1 MKLKGIPP
9 WPVYSVAAGVL
20 CVLALLSMLAL
31 DRMNW
36 QKGEKSYIFTGA
48 RVHKAPK
55 VQVKP
60 APAIVK
66 EKQAEPR
73 AEAVRKPEPKPKPKP
88 PVKEPVRV
96 RPAPAAA
103 APRSKVALVVDDMG
117 NSLEA
122 LDELL
127 GLGEPVTVSVLP
139 YSPHSRETAEIAHR
153 KGLEVLLHL
162 PLESLNNHDSEAG
175 IEGLIHSGMSEA
187 EVRKTMADDLD
198 RVPYIKGVNNHMGSK
213 VTADEALMR
222 IILEPLKE
230 KGLFF
235 LDSRTSGKSVAYAVA
250 RNMGIPAESRQ
261 VFLDADGN
269 NGLIK
274 ERLLELFRL
283 AQKEGR
289 AIGIC
294 HPFRETLQTLK
305 ENFHLLKDYGLEA
318 VLASELATPRD

>member
-1 MKLKGIPP
+1 MKPKGILE

-31 DRMNW
+31 DRINW
-36 QKGEKSYIFTGA
+36 RKGEKSYIFTGA
-48 RVHKAPK
+48 RVPKAPK

-66 EKQAEPR
+66 EKRTEPR
-73 AEAVRKPEPKPKPKP
+73 AEAVRKPESK
-88 PVKEPVRV
+88 
-96 RPAPAAA
+96 PAPAAA

-127 GLGEPVTVSVLP
+127 ALGEPVTVSVLP

-175 IEGLIHSGMSEA
+175 MEGLIHSGMSEA
-187 EVRKTMADDLD
+187 EVRKIMADDLD
-198 RVPYIKGVNNHMGSK
+198 QVPYIKGVNNHMGSK

-235 LDSRTSGKSVAYAVA
+235 LDSRTSGKSVAYTVA

-318 VLASELATPRD
+318 VFASELATRRD

>member
-1 MKLKGIPP
+1 MKPKGILE
-9 WPVYSVAAGVL
+9 WPVYSVAAWVL

-36 QKGEKSYIFTGA
+36 RKGEKSYIFTGA
-48 RVHKAPK
+48 RAPEGPK
-55 VQVKP
+55 VRIKP

-66 EKQAEPR
+66 EKPAEPP
-73 AEAVRKPEPKPKPKP
+73 AGAVMKPEPKP

-96 RPAPAAA
+96 KPALAAA
-103 APRSKVALVVDDMG
+103 ASRSMVALVVDDMG

-127 GLGEPVTVSVLP
+127 GLGESVTISVLP
-139 YSPHSRETAEIAHR
+139 YSLHSRETAEIAHR
-153 KGLEVLLHL
+153 EGIEVLLHL

-175 IEGLIHSGMSEA
+175 MEGLIHSGMSEG
-187 EVRKTMADDLD
+187 EVRKTMADNLD
-198 RVPYIKGVNNHMGSK
+198 QVPYIKGVNNHMGSK

-222 IILEPLKE
+222 TILEPLKE

-235 LDSRTSGKSVAYAVA
+235 LDSRTSGKSVAYSVA
-250 RNMGIPAESRQ
+250 RDMGIPAESRQ
-261 VFLDADGN
+261 VFLDADGKSE
-269 NGLIK
+269 LIK

-318 VLASELATPRD
+318 VFASELATPRD

>member
-1 MKLKGIPP
+1 MKLKGIPQ
-9 WPVYSVAAGVL
+9 WPVYSVAAWVL
-20 CVLALLSMLAL
+20 CGLALFSMLAL

-36 QKGEKSYIFTGA
+36 RKGEKSYIFTGS
-48 RVHKAPK
+48 RVPKAPK
-55 VQVKP
+55 AQIKP
-60 APAIVK
+60 AEPPAVAVK
-66 EKQAEPR
+66 
-73 AEAVRKPEPKPKPKP
+73 KPEPKPAPS
-88 PVKEPVRV
+88 VKEPVRV
-96 RPAPAAA
+96 QPAAA
-103 APRSKVALVVDDMG
+103 APRGKVALIVDDMG

-127 GLGEPVTVSVLP
+127 GLGEPVTISVLP
-139 YSPHSRETAEIAHR
+139 YGPYSRETAEIAHR

-175 IEGLIHSGMSEA
+175 EEGLIRSGMSDA
-187 EVRKTMADDLD
+187 EVRKLMADDLD
-198 RVPYIKGVNNHMGSK
+198 RVPHIKGVNNHMGSK

-222 IILEPLKE
+222 TILEPLKE

-235 LDSRTSGKSVAYAVA
+235 LDSRTSGRSVAYTVA

-261 VFLDADGN
+261 IFLDADRS

-294 HPFRETLQTLK
+294 HPFRETLQTLQ
-305 ENFHLLKDYGLEA
+305 ENIHLLEGYGLEA
-318 VLASELATPRD
+318 VFASELATRGD

>member
-1 MKLKGIPP
+1 MKLKGIPQ
-9 WPVYSVAAGVL
+9 WPVYSVAAWVL
-20 CVLALLSMLAL
+20 CGLALFSMLAL

-36 QKGEKSYIFTGA
+36 RKGEKSYIFTGSH
-48 RVHKAPK
+48 VPKAPK
-55 VQVKP
+55 AQVKP
-60 APAIVK
+60 VPEIVK
-66 EKQAEPR
+66 EKRAEPP
-73 AEAVRKPEPKPKPKP
+73 AVAVRKPEPKPAP

-96 RPAPAAA
+96 QPAPAAA
-103 APRSKVALVVDDMG
+103 APRGKVALIVDDMG

-127 GLGEPVTVSVLP
+127 GLGEPVTISVLP
-139 YSPHSRETAEIAHR
+139 YSPYSRETAEIAHE
-153 KGLEVLLHL
+153 KGLEILLHL

-175 IEGLIHSGMSEA
+175 EEGLIRSGMGEA
-187 EVRKTMADDLD
+187 EVRKLMADNLD
-198 RVPYIKGVNNHMGSK
+198 RVPHIKGVNNHMGSK

-235 LDSRTSGKSVAYAVA
+235 LDSRTTGKSVAFTVA

-261 VFLDADGN
+261 VFLDADGKSE
-269 NGLIK
+269 LIK

-283 AQKEGR
+283 AQREGR

-318 VLASELATPRD
+318 VFASELATPRD

>member
-1 MKLKGIPP
+1 MKPKGISR
-9 WPVYSVAAGVL
+9 WPVYSVAAWVL
-20 CVLALLSMLAL
+20 CGLALLSMLAL

-36 QKGEKSYIFTGA
+36 RKGEKSYIFTGA
-48 RVHKAPK
+48 RVPKVPK
-55 VQVKP
+55 VQAK
-60 APAIVK
+60 
-66 EKQAEPR
+66 
-73 AEAVRKPEPKPKPKP
+73 AVRKPEPKPAP
-88 PVKEPVRV
+88 PVKEPVRIQ
-96 RPAPAAA
+96 PAHAAA
-103 APRSKVALVVDDMG
+103 APKSKVAIVMDDMG

-122 LDELL
+122 LDELVD
-127 GLGEPVTVSVLP
+127 LGESVTISVLP
-139 YSPHSRETAEIAHR
+139 YSLHSRETAEIAHR
-153 KGLEVLLHL
+153 EGIEVLLHL
-162 PLESLNNHDSEAG
+162 PLESLNNHDSETG
-175 IEGLIHSGMSEA
+175 MEGLIRSGMSEA
-187 EVRKTMADDLD
+187 EVRKIMADNLD
-198 RVPYIKGVNNHMGSK
+198 QVPYIKGVNNHMGSK

-235 LDSRTSGKSVAYAVA
+235 LDSRTSGKSVAFAVA

-261 VFLDADGN
+261 VFLDADGKSE
-269 NGLIK
+269 LIK

-318 VLASELATPRD
+318 VFASELATRRD

>member
-1 MKLKGIPP
+1 MKPKGILE

-20 CVLALLSMLAL
+20 CILALLSMLAL

-36 QKGEKSYIFTGA
+36 RKGEKSYIFTGA
-48 RVHKAPK
+48 RAPEGPK

-66 EKQAEPR
+66 EKQAEPP
-73 AEAVRKPEPKPKPKP
+73 AGAVMKPESKPKP

-96 RPAPAAA
+96 QPAPAAA
-103 APRSKVALVVDDMG
+103 APRSKVAIVMDDMG

-127 GLGEPVTVSVLP
+127 GMGEPVTISVLP
-139 YSPHSRETAEIAHR
+139 YSLHSRETAEIAHR
-153 KGLEVLLHL
+153 KGIEVLLHL

-175 IEGLIHSGMSEA
+175 MEGLIHSGMSEA
-187 EVRKTMADDLD
+187 EVRKLMAVNLD
-198 RVPYIKGVNNHMGSK
+198 QVPYIKGVNNHMGSK

-235 LDSRTSGKSVAYAVA
+235 LDSRTSGKSVAFAVA
-250 RNMGIPAESRQ
+250 RNLGIPAESRQ
-261 VFLDADGN
+261 VFLDADGKSD
-269 NGLIK
+269 LIK

-318 VLASELATPRD
+318 VFASELATRRD

>member
-1 MKLKGIPP
+1 
-9 WPVYSVAAGVL
+9 VAAGVL

-36 QKGEKSYIFTGA
+36 RKGEKSYIFTGA
-48 RVHKAPK
+48 RVPKAPK
-55 VQVKP
+55 ALDKP
-60 APAIVK
+60 APEIVDK
-66 EKQAEPR
+66 KRAEPP
-73 AEAVRKPEPKPKPKP
+73 AGAVMKPEPKPKP
-88 PVKEPVRV
+88 PVNAPVRA
-96 RPAPAAA
+96 RPGAAA
-103 APRSKVALVVDDMG
+103 SRSMVALVVDDMG

-122 LDELL
+122 LDELVD
-127 GLGEPVTVSVLP
+127 LGESVTISVLP
-139 YSPHSRETAEIAHR
+139 YSLHSRETAEIAHR
-153 KGLEVLLHL
+153 KGIEVLLHL

-175 IEGLIHSGMSEA
+175 MEGLIHSGLSDA
-187 EVRKTMADDLD
+187 EVRKLMADDLNQ
-198 RVPYIKGVNNHMGSK
+198 VPYIKGVNNHMGSK

-222 IILEPLKE
+222 IILEPLKK

-235 LDSRTSGKSVAYAVA
+235 LDSRTSNKSVAFAVA

-261 VFLDADGN
+261 VFLDADGKSE
-269 NGLIK
+269 LIK

-294 HPFRETLQTLK
+294 HPFRKTLQALK

-318 VLASELATPRD
+318 VFASELATLH

>member
-1 MKLKGIPP
+1 MKPKGISR

-20 CVLALLSMLAL
+20 CVLALFSMLAL

-36 QKGEKSYIFTGA
+36 RKGEKSYIFTGA
-48 RVHKAPK
+48 RVPKAPK
-55 VQVKP
+55 VQAKP
-60 APAIVK
+60 VPKIVK
-66 EKQAEPR
+66 EKP
-73 AEAVRKPEPKPKPKP
+73 AEAVRKPEPKPAP
-88 PVKEPVRV
+88 PVKEPVRIQ
-96 RPAPAAA
+96 PAPAAA
-103 APRSKVALVVDDMG
+103 APRSKVAIVMDDMG

-127 GLGEPVTVSVLP
+127 ALGERVTVSILP

-153 KGLEVLLHL
+153 NGLEVILHL

-175 IEGLIHSGMSEA
+175 TEGLIHSGMSEA
-187 EVRKTMADDLD
+187 EVRKTMADNLD

-235 LDSRTSGKSVAYAVA
+235 LDSRTSGRSVAYSVA
-250 RNMGIPAESRQ
+250 LNMGIPAEYRQ
-261 VFLDADGN
+261 VFLDADGSD
-269 NGLIK
+269 GLIK

-283 AQKEGR
+283 AKKEGR

-305 ENFHLLKDYGLEA
+305 ENVHLLKDYGLEA
-318 VLASELATPRD
+318 VFASELATPRD